1 MDAQLWWEPSGAPS
15 VLHGVTTVV
24 IGSCGFGIAPFTAGN
39 SEYVLRSLESVEEI
53 PYRVTR
59 DALPMS
65 WTGWADYYEQLG
77 ALALGVNVA
86 GFVPHSALRVGV
98 LGDAGR
104 NERLDDAQV
113 DRLRAELREALGAGA
128 VGFSTSRGGNH
139 TDANGDPVPSRR
151 GERRRAALVDRRV
164 RGSHLADQHRG
175 QGRHLRRR
183 GAARDGGARVLQ
195 RLGAAHGHP
204 RHVDAAGGRAG
215 RHARVAP
222 PGGVLGRT
230 VSTAAAP
237 GLRAGG
243 AERHPLP
250 GGVVRRDDRRLGA
263 RLLGLRRPRRRRARV
278 DRVASPEFR
287 EILRDAPEDCDRIT
301 APCFDRWTI
310 GASPTRR
317 DAVGLTV
324 TEFARAEGVHPVD
337 AILDL
342 ALADGLRT
350 VIEAPLSNLDAGA
363 VRELITAPTTLI
375 GLGDAGAH
383 ITSISNYTY
392 PTFVL
397 GELAGRRG
405 WMPVTDAV
413 RRMTSQPASTMGLRD
428 RGTLTPGARADVNV
442 IDLERLAVGVAELV
456 DDLPGGGQRLH
467 CDATGY
473 DAVIVNGVV
482 TVEGDRLTGGRAG
495 ELARAACERRRGG
508 RGPAHRDREDPRPGV
523 GAAFGA
529 AGRDGRV
536 RDRPRRADRHAV
548 PFVQRMAASGADRGP
563 EPGRGDPR
571 PRGAGTVGGRRQ
583 RGHRGARVRR
593 AVRHRLLRRRRRPRH
608 LPPGDRRARARPAR
622 RDDGVRRLA
631 HLRGRRLRH
640 RGAAGSA
647 RRRSCRCCAPAAR
660 GWWCPR
666 RCA

>member
-1 MDAQLWWEPSGAPS
+1 MLDLAIENGTVYDGSGGAGRFADVGIAGGRIVEVTEPGHLPEAARTIDARDRIVTPGFVDPHTHMDAQLWWEPSGAPS

-151 GERRRAALVDRRV
+151 ASDDELLSLIGECEGRIWQINIAAKGDTSDAGVQRAMAELESYSDWALRTDTRVTWTPLVVAPGDTHAWRR
-164 RGSHLADQHRG
+164 LAEFS
-175 QGRHLRRR
+175 
-183 GAARDGGARVLQ
+183 AARSPQLLPQVSAQAVQSAIHFRGVSFAGMIDGWARAFSGFGDLD
-195 RLGAAHGHP
+195 
-204 RHVDAAGGRAG
+204 DA
-215 RHARVAP
+215 
-222 PGGVLGRT
+222 T
-230 VSTAAAP
+230 
-237 GLRAGG
+237 
-243 AERHPLP
+243 
-250 GGVVRRDDRRLGA
+250 
-263 RLLGLRRPRRRRARV
+263 RV

-428 RGTLTPGARADVNV
+428 RGTLTPGTRADVNV

-495 ELARAACERRRGG
+495 ELARA
-508 RGPAHRDREDPRPGV
+508 GV
-523 GAAFGA
+523 
-529 AGRDGRV
+529 
-536 RDRPRRADRHAV
+536 
-548 PFVQRMAASGADRGP
+548 
-563 EPGRGDPR
+563 
-571 PRGAGTVGGRRQ
+571 
-583 RGHRGARVRR
+583 
-593 AVRHRLLRRRRRPRH
+593 
-608 LPPGDRRARARPAR
+608 
-622 RDDGVRRLA
+622 
-631 HLRGRRLRH
+631 
-640 RGAAGSA
+640 
-647 RRRSCRCCAPAAR
+647 
-660 GWWCPR
+660 
-666 RCA
+666 